1 MRQAAVV
8 VGVLVLVAG
17 AVVFMMRSGGSGS
30 GTATPTSGEATQ
42 EPRADG
48 VNVTP
53 GGALDGPDAE
63 ALARLRAELEQ
74 AEPVAFR
81 SDDQRYAEALA
92 WVEANRPAD
101 RPYNEIEAKIL
112 ALMDVIFDGEKRSAE
127 WTMNQSQVEVEMI
140 RALDADGD
148 GQVSDDEV
156 QMFIDENIAGM
167 FNPIEHP
174 YLKARLDSDGD
185 GELSPQEMMRI
196 GEVMGEGALAGVFD
210 RAKLESWD
218 ADNDGQ
224 LSADERLAGEAAA
237 SVKAQELF
245 GDMIAGMA
253 AQGGTD
259 ATEAAKVFLGDP
271 SLSPE
276 AQAEAR
282 QAFYDEAGPEVARSM
297 EMQRQMLL
305 SQAAS
310 MDFMEAMRVDNLP
323 SPDLKEMMAEM
334 PQPSDPM
341 TFDIDGD
348 GQLAADEQAAQMES
362 MQAYQEAVAQWGAE
376 VTALRLKAQF
386 ENSVAQSDANS
397 DGRMDADEWD
407 TRIDRLTYEREE
419 RLFLRSYDLDG
430 SGKIEGSELN
440 RYVEWYQ
447 SGSQRADVNYDGA
460 VDARDLET
468 MAIRYQQ
475 QWR

>member
-8 VGVLVLVAG
+8 VGILVLV
-17 AVVFMMRSGGSGS
+17 VVAITLLPRFDGSGS
-30 GTATPTSGEATQ
+30 GPATPASNGAGAQSG
-42 EPRADG
+42 PDS
-48 VNVTP
+48 VHVTP
-53 GGALDGPDAE
+53 TDGLEGADAE
-63 ALARLRAELEQ
+63 ALARLREELEQ
-74 AEPVAFR
+74 AEPVDYR

-174 YLKARLDSDGD
+174 YLKMRLDSDGD

-210 RAKLESWD
+210 RAKLEAWD
-218 ADNDGQ
+218 ADNDGR
-224 LSADERLAGEAAA
+224 LSADERVAGEAAA
-237 SVKAQELF
+237 AVKAQDLF

-253 AQGGTD
+253 AQGGAD
-259 ATEAAKVFLGDP
+259 ATEAAKLLLGDP
-271 SLSPE
+271 ALSPE
-276 AQAEAR
+276 EQAAAR
-282 QAFYDEAGPEVARSM
+282 QKFYDEAGPEVAQGM

-323 SPDLKEMMAEM
+323 SPDLKEMMAQM

-341 TFDIDGD
+341 SFDIDGD

-386 ENSVAQSDANS
+386 ENSVAQSDTNA
-397 DGRMDADEWD
+397 DGRMDGDEWD
-407 TRIDRLTYEREE
+407 ARIDRLTYEREE

-440 RYVEWYQ
+440 RYVEWYR

-468 MAIRYQQ
+468 MALRYQQ

>member
-1 MRQAAVV
+1 
-8 VGVLVLVAG
+8 
-17 AVVFMMRSGGSGS
+17 
-30 GTATPTSGEATQ
+30 
-42 EPRADG
+42 
-48 VNVTP
+48 
-53 GGALDGPDAE
+53 
-63 ALARLRAELEQ
+63 
-74 AEPVAFR
+74 
-81 SDDQRYAEALA
+81 
-92 WVEANRPAD
+92 
-101 RPYNEIEAKIL
+101 
-112 ALMDVIFDGEKRSAE
+112 
-127 WTMNQSQVEVEMI
+127 
-140 RALDADGD
+140 
-148 GQVSDDEV
+148 
-156 QMFIDENIAGM
+156 
-167 FNPIEHP
+167 
-174 YLKARLDSDGD
+174 
-185 GELSPQEMMRI
+185 
-196 GEVMGEGALAGVFD
+196 
-210 RAKLESWD
+210 
-218 ADNDGQ
+218 
-224 LSADERLAGEAAA
+224 
-237 SVKAQELF
+237 
-245 GDMIAGMA
+245 
-253 AQGGTD
+253 
-259 ATEAAKVFLGDP
+259 
-271 SLSPE
+271 
-276 AQAEAR
+276 
-282 QAFYDEAGPEVARSM
+282 
-297 EMQRQMLL
+297 MLL

-447 SGSQRADVNYDGA
+447 TGSQRADVNYDGA

>member
-1 MRQAAVV
+1 MRQAAIV
-8 VGVLVLVAG
+8 VGVLVLVVG
-17 AVVFMMRSGGSGS
+17 AVVFMMRSGGGGS
-30 GTATPTSGEATQ
+30 GAATPTGAGANQPPSQGM
-42 EPRADG
+42 
-48 VNVTP
+48 VVTP
-53 GGALDGPDAE
+53 ADDGLTGLDAE
-63 ALARLRAELEQ
+63 ALERLQAELAR

-92 WVEANRPAD
+92 WVDANRPAD

-148 GQVSDDEV
+148 GQVSDAELE
-156 QMFIDENIAGM
+156 MFIDENIAGM
-167 FNPIEHP
+167 FNPLEHP

-185 GELSPQEMMRI
+185 GELSSQEMMRI

-210 RAKLESWD
+210 RAKLEAWD
-218 ADNDGQ
+218 ADHDGQ
-224 LSADERLAGEAAA
+224 LSADERVAGEAAA
-237 SVKAQELF
+237 TVKAQDMF
-245 GDMIAGMA
+245 GDMIASMA
-253 AQGGTD
+253 GQQG
-259 ATEAAKVFLGDP
+259 AEAADAAKLLLGDP
-271 SLSPE
+271 ALSPE

-282 QAFYDEAGPEVARSM
+282 QKFYDEAGPEVAQGM
-297 EMQRQMLL
+297 EMQRQMLI

-310 MDFMEAMRVDNLP
+310 MEFMEAMRVDNLP

-341 TFDIDGD
+341 SFDIDGD
-348 GQLAADEQAAQMES
+348 GQLAEDEQAAQMES
-362 MQAYQEAVAQWGAE
+362 MQAYQEAVARWGSE
-376 VTALRLKAQF
+376 VTAMRLKAQF
-386 ENSVAQSDANS
+386 ENSVAQNDSNG
-397 DGRMDADEWD
+397 DGRMDSDEWD

-430 SGKIEGSELN
+430 SGRIEGSELN
-440 RYVEWYQ
+440 RYVEWYKA
-447 SGSQRADVNYDGA
+447 GSPRADVNYDGA

>member
-1 MRQAAVV
+1 MRQAAMV
-8 VGVLVLVAG
+8 VGVLVLVAVG
-17 AVVFMMRSGGSGS
+17 AVFMMRSGGSGT
-30 GTATPTSGEATQ
+30 GNATPTSGEGGEAS
-42 EPRADG
+42 RADG
-48 VNVTP
+48 VHVTP
-53 GGALDGPDAE
+53 GGGLDGPDAE
-63 ALARLRAELEQ
+63 ALAELRAELDR
-74 AEPVAFR
+74 AEPVAYR

-174 YLKARLDSDGD
+174 YLKMRLDTDGD
-185 GELSPQEMMRI
+185 GELSPQEMMRV

-237 SVKAQELF
+237 AVKAQDMF

-253 AQGGTD
+253 AQGG
-259 ATEAAKVFLGDP
+259 AEASEAAKVLLGDP
-271 SLSPE
+271 ALSPE
-276 AQAEAR
+276 EQAAAR
-282 QAFYDEAGPEVARSM
+282 QKFYDEAGPEVARGM

-323 SPDLKEMMAEM
+323 SPDLKEMMSQM

-348 GQLAADEQAAQMES
+348 GQLAADEQAAHTES

-386 ENSVAQSDANS
+386 ENSVAQSDTNS

-440 RYVEWYQ
+440 RYVEWYR

-468 MAIRYQQ
+468 MAIRYQR
-475 QWR
+475 QWQ

>member
-1 MRQAAVV
+1 MRQAAMV
-8 VGVLVLVAG
+8 VGVLVLVAV
-17 AVVFMMRSGGSGS
+17 AAVFMMRSGGSGTGS
-30 GTATPTSGEATQ
+30 ATPTSTEAGEQ
-42 EPRADG
+42 SRADG

-53 GGALDGPDAE
+53 GGPIDGPDAE
-63 ALARLRAELEQ
+63 ALAELRAELDR

-174 YLKARLDSDGD
+174 YLKARLDTDGD
-185 GELSPQEMMRI
+185 GNLSQREMMRI

-224 LSADERLAGEAAA
+224 LSADERLAGEA
-237 SVKAQELF
+237 
-245 GDMIAGMA
+245 
-253 AQGGTD
+253 
-259 ATEAAKVFLGDP
+259 
-271 SLSPE
+271 
-276 AQAEAR
+276 
-282 QAFYDEAGPEVARSM
+282 GPEVAQGM

-348 GQLAADEQAAQMES
+348 GQLAEDEQAAQMES

-386 ENSVAQSDANS
+386 ENSVSQSDTDS
-397 DGRMDADEWD
+397 DGRMDSNEWD
-407 TRIDRLTYEREE
+407 ARIDRLTYEREE

-440 RYVEWYQ
+440 RYVEWYR